1 MRKWIMAAPGDP
13 DLLQAVAHHE
23 AGHAVIGYRFR
34 KRIGEPGIFA
44 CPSRHGIGGDVQ
56 RRLDVL
62 PRDAEWHRSVGG
74 AVWESFKERAER
86 EIIISLAGPM
96 AEARYILGRNPVGFL
111 AGDSPDVQV
120 AKRYL
125 DCLPARD
132 SSSEPYEQVLYGRT
146 RSMLRE
152 HRTWGALKELAGML
166 IARNSV
172 PGEIAEDL
180 FREWRVP
187 RIPNEA
193 WMSAGE

>member
-1 MRKWIMAAPGDP
+1 M
-13 DLLQAVAHHE
+13 
-23 AGHAVIGYRFR
+23 
-34 KRIGEPGIFA
+34 
-44 CPSRHGIGGDVQ
+44 Q

-74 AVWESFKERAER
+74 AVWESFKKRAER

-96 AEARYILGRNPVGFL
+96 AEERYLLGRVPAGFF
-111 AGDSPDVQV
+111 AGDSPDVRV

-132 SSSEPYEQVLYGRT
+132 SSSKPYEAVLYGRT
-146 RSMLRE
+146 RRMLRE

-172 PGEIAEDL
+172 PRKIAEDL
-180 FREWRVP
+180 FGEWRVP
-187 RIPNEA
+187 GIPKEA
-193 WMSAGE
+193 WMGAGE